1 MRLLLTQETDASW
14 SAHIL
19 DLDVVTHGRDVW
31 HAITMAQEAVALV
44 LEWDAGEGRDPLER
58 ADRTPGEAWATFQV
72 CMGRWPEAI
81 LAEIKDLIVVSAP
94 QAPNDPWI
102 IQGRGIPEGALRI
115 AGYDVSYQ
123 RYERGTGLVEAR
135 VWKREIA

>member
-1 MRLLLTQETDASW
+1 MRLLLTQEADASW

-31 HAITMAQEAVALV
+31 HAIAMAQEAVALV

-81 LAEIKDLIVVSAP
+81 LAEITDLVVVSAP
-94 QAPNDPWI
+94 QRSEGPWV

-115 AGYDVSYQ
+115 AGYDVSYLA
-123 RYERGTGLVEAR
+123 YDGPTGTITAY